1 MVDREFFLIRLEAIK
16 VINMKNKNRSYLI
29 LPLLAYSISG
39 DKKKREIDF
48 GWLAWTWTIIW

>member
-1 MVDREFFLIRLEAIK
+1 
-16 VINMKNKNRSYLI
+16 MKNKNRSYLI